1 MMCWPAARTM
11 LSPMHDHKPK
21 HKGFMLHLIKTL
33 ALLMVLLVVYAG
45 WPAGAHSAAQK
56 LLLTGSST
64 MAPLMSEIG
73 RRFESI
79 HPGVRVD
86 VQTGGSSRGLHDTRR
101 KIADIGLVSRAL
113 KPEEQ
118 DLLAHTI
125 ALDGIGIVLHASNPL
140 TALTQEQIV
149 AIYQGKITNWQ
160 TIGGQ
165 NARITVVNKAEGRS
179 TLELFLDYFR
189 LKNSAIKP
197 HAIIGDNQQ
206 GIKTIAGNRHAIGY
220 LSIGTVA
227 HAISQGIAIKLLPLD
242 RIVASAANVR
252 AGSYP
257 LARPLN
263 LVTRETPVGLVRD
276 FIEFARSEQVHDLV
290 EAQYFIP
297 ASLH

>member
-1 MMCWPAARTM
+1 MA
-11 LSPMHDHKPK
+11 LSSKS
-21 HKGFMLHLIKTL
+21 FFSLIVILFVGHT
-33 ALLMVLLVVYAG
+33 G
-45 WPAGAHSAAQK
+45 WPTCSHAAVQK

-113 KPEEQ
+113 KPEER

-140 TALTQEQIV
+140 TTLTQEQIV
-149 AIYQGKITNWQ
+149 AIYQGKITNWRAV
-160 TIGGQ
+160 GGQ

-189 LKNSAIKP
+189 LKNSGIKP

-227 HAISQGIAIKLLPLD
+227 HAISLGIAIKLLPLD
-242 RIVASAANVR
+242 QIVASTANVR
-252 AGSYP
+252 EGSYP

-263 LVTRETPVGLVRD
+263 LVTREIPVGLVRD

-297 ASLH
+297 VSLN